1 MKISWYRDFLL
12 ETIGMLSQKQ
22 AWHRDVFD
30 GDFVD
35 CKAIYTHVQ
44 SKYSVTNTRFSL
56 FFLSSFSQF
65 FSFQNYNIFSNI
77 QCIQITY
84 YNSKIIERKEMRTSR
99 EAFSLC
105 SFFLQSCFSFS
116 IFLNRII
123 LSIEIQQLNIA
134 IQKKKKR
141 KRTHLNSLRP

>member
-1 MKISWYRDFLL
+1 MNQIVHQWKRCVCLFTGTTNLAWNSSHYIVNSLLKSTSIITGDSIIKALISPKAFWAEYLFKHIVIELIMKISWYRDFLL

-65 FSFQNYNIFSNI
+65 FSF
-77 QCIQITY
+77 
-84 YNSKIIERKEMRTSR
+84 
-99 EAFSLC
+99 
-105 SFFLQSCFSFS
+105 
-116 IFLNRII
+116 
-123 LSIEIQQLNIA
+123 
-134 IQKKKKR
+134 
-141 KRTHLNSLRP
+141 